1 MSKDRKWIIISE
13 KHRSTANQHTVLRNF
28 QTTKTSVMLMLLAG
42 NGFGTIW
49 IICCHFPKTPLNSGT
64 AYNKKLH
71 QEHVSKITF
80 YDQGIGKQRDI
91 RDGLIRFILYR
102 FRSDKLQ
109 NLRP

>member
-1 MSKDRKWIIISE
+1 
-13 KHRSTANQHTVLRNF
+13 
-28 QTTKTSVMLMLLAG
+28 MLLAG

-71 QEHVSKITF
+71 QEHVSKTTF

-91 RDGLIRFILYR
+91 RDGLSDSSYTGSDLTNYKFLDLDDQLKLPYALHSQQCAILDFTHR
-102 FRSDKLQ
+102 ARLK
-109 NLRP
+109 